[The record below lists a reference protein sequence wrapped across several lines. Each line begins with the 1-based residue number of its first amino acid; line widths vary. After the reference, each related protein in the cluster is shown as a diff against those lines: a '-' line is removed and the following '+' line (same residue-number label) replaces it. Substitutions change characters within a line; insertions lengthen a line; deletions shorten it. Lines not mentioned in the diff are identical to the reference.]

1 MPSLSNTS
9 DSNRKEGESMKV
21 KQALELLNDLPL
33 EEDLAIQWYTKE
45 DIETNLER
53 KITREVWEDVC
64 SYACDEPDMRDFSI
78 PYLLEK
84 MEKENE

>member
-1 MPSLSNTS
+1 V
-9 DSNRKEGESMKV
+9 KV

-33 EEDLAIQWYTKE
+33 EADLAIQWYTKE

-64 SYACDEPDMRDFSI
+64 EYACGEPDMSDFSI

-84 MEKENE
+84 MEREDG

>member
-1 MPSLSNTS
+1 
-9 DSNRKEGESMKV
+9 MKV

-64 SYACDEPDMRDFSI
+64 NYACDEPDMRDFSI

-84 MEKENE
+84 MEREDG

>member
-1 MPSLSNTS
+1 LLDESSS
-9 DSNRKEGESMKV
+9 REREGERNMKV

-33 EEDLAIQWYTKE
+33 EADLAIQWYTKE

-64 SYACDEPDMRDFSI
+64 EYACDEPDMRDFSI

-84 MEKENE
+84 MEREDG

>member
-1 MPSLSNTS
+1 V
-9 DSNRKEGESMKV
+9 KV

-33 EEDLAIQWYTKE
+33 ESDLAIQWYTKE

-64 SYACDEPDMRDFSI
+64 EYACDEPDMRDFSI

-84 MEKENE
+84 MEREDG